1 MEDGPA
7 EPRTS
12 GGSPVVA
19 PRKALRESLL
29 CARVAKK
36 SHARRGRRKKSQTRR
51 AARRSVLP
59 RPRAR
64 PKPRRAPIR
73 PKKARAH
80 ALARAPTKARGVAKP
95 GDLRQIEAKWQSAWE
110 RERVY
115 VARADPG
122 RPKWYSTVPYPYMNG
137 YQHLGFGTSFLRA
150 EFQSRFRR
158 MLGYNVLHPQGF
170 HCTGLPILGAAKR
183 IAEKEPKQWEILRAM
198 GIPDREIPKLAD
210 PMHWIDVFP
219 AATMEDLKALGAAV
233 DWTRSFITTPLN
245 PPYDAFVRWQ
255 FHRLKDGGYVRIDK
269 HPVIWCPK
277 DQAPIGDHDRL
288 EGEGE
293 TPMEYTLLKF
303 PLADGRFLVAATIRP
318 ETVFGQ
324 TNLWVDPDAEYVVA
338 RVGEERWI
346 LNDLAAK
353 KLSEQGKSVAVES
366 RMHGA
371 DLLGKEAVAPAINR
385 AIPILPSSFID
396 QGRGTGIVTSVP
408 SDAPDDYVAL
418 RDLQHDD
425 RLLSKYDLDAERIR
439 AIQPIP
445 IIRTPGWGP
454 LPGVEIVDRLGIRNQ
469 GEREKLEQAK
479 AEVYKSGFYRG
490 VLNENC
496 GPFAGVRV
504 EVAKEEIRK
513 ELTSKGLADLMYEPS
528 GVVICRCMTPAIVK
542 VVDNQWFLAYANPAW
557 KSKVHEAIASI
568 DLYPEALRKWFDY
581 VTDWLRDWPCT
592 HHRGLGTILPW
603 DSNWVIESL
612 SDSTIYPAYYTIA
625 HALQGGDLR
634 SKAPWASRLDDA
646 FFDYVFFGKG
656 APRSIA
662 SRLSVEAKVI
672 ESLHQEFTYW
682 YPIDLRNTGKDLVQ
696 NHMAFCLFNHTAIF
710 PREHWPR
717 GYGVNGWVRMAG
729 KKMSKSRGNVWY
741 IREALRDWP
750 ADVIR
755 LTIANA
761 GDGLDDPNVDL
772 DFAETAQVRL
782 ADWMRFATAKHS
794 TRRETHGI
802 DAWFRSVLNRT
813 VKATRAAMEDM
824 SYKAALRHGYFDLQ
838 SAWSWYLRRSE
849 DRPHGDSLRRFIEVQ
864 TKILAPFAPHV
875 AEEIWHRIGGEGLGV
890 DAAYPEVNEKKID
903 SRAEAAEA
911 LLQSTLSD
919 IREIRKVT
927 GLVPKRIALYTAPS
941 WKSRVHEIARGL
953 AGGGSLSMNVL
964 MEKALSE
971 PGMRDLAKEV
981 AAYAK
986 QVAEELRH
994 ARPEELD
1001 RFGSA
1006 DEFAMFRENAHFLT
1020 KELAAKVDVFR
1031 ADDPRR
1037 WDPMKKADR
1046 AVPGRP
1052 AIYVE

>member
-1 MEDGPA
+1 
-7 EPRTS
+7 
-12 GGSPVVA
+12 V
-19 PRKALRESLL
+19 
-29 CARVAKK
+29 
-36 SHARRGRRKKSQTRR
+36 
-51 AARRSVLP
+51 
-59 RPRAR
+59 
-64 PKPRRAPIR
+64 
-73 PKKARAH
+73 
-80 ALARAPTKARGVAKP
+80 PTKARRVAEP
-95 GDLRQIEAKWQSAWE
+95 SDLRQIEAKWQSVWE
-110 RERVY
+110 REQVY
-115 VARADPG
+115 VARADAR
-122 RPKWYSTVPYPYMNG
+122 RPKWYSNVPYPYMNG

-158 MLGYNVLHPQGF
+158 MLGYNVLHPQAF

-198 GIPDREIPKLAD
+198 GIPDREIPKFAD

-338 RVGEERWI
+338 RVGDERWI

-504 EVAKEEIRK
+504 EVAKDEIRK
-513 ELTSKGLADLMYEPS
+513 ELTSKGQADLMYEPS

-612 SDSTIYPAYYTIA
+612 SDSTIYMAYYTIA
-625 HALQGGDLR
+625 HALQGGALR
-634 SKAPWASRLDDA
+634 SQVPWAQRLDDA
-646 FFDYVFFGKG
+646 FFDFVFFGSGSAK
-656 APRSIA
+656 AVA
-662 SRLSVEAKVI
+662 SRLGLDVKVVEG
-672 ESLHQEFTYW
+672 LRHEFAYW
-682 YPIDLRNTGKDLVQ
+682 YPFDLRNTGKDLVQ
-696 NHMAFCLFNHTAIF
+696 NHMTFCLFAHTAIF
-710 PREHWPR
+710 PKELWPR
-717 GYGVNGWVRMAG
+717 GFGVNGWVRLAG
-729 KKMSKSRGNVWY
+729 RKMSKSRGNVWY
-741 IREALRDWP
+741 IREAVREWG
-750 ADVIR
+750 ADAIR
-755 LTIANA
+755 LTVANA
-761 GDGLDDPNVDL
+761 GDGLDDPNVDM
-772 DFAETAQVRL
+772 DFAEAAKARIGEWL
-782 ADWMRFATAKHS
+782 RFATAKHA
-794 TRRETHGI
+794 TRKDHRGI
-802 DAWFRSVLNRT
+802 DAWFLSILNRT
-813 VKATRAAMEDM
+813 IQASRTAMEGM
-824 SYKAALRHGYFDLQ
+824 NYKAALRHGYFDLQ
-838 SAWSWYLRRSE
+838 AAWSWYIRRSE
-849 DRPHGDSLRRFIEVQ
+849 DKPLAEVLRRFIDVQ
-864 TKILAPFAPHV
+864 TKLLTPFVPH
-875 AEEIWHRIGGEGLGV
+875 AGEEIWHRLGGDGFV
-890 DAAYPEVNEKKID
+890 VNARYPEAIAAEVD
-903 SRAEAAEA
+903 PRAEAAEA

-919 IREIRKVT
+919 VREILKVT
-927 GLVPKRIALYTAPS
+927 GIAPKRLALYTAPA
-941 WKSRVHEIARGL
+941 WKVRVHRIARDL
-953 AGGGSLSMNVL
+953 AKQGPIPMNGL
-964 MEKALSE
+964 MERVLAE
-971 PGMRDLAKEV
+971 PGMRERAKEV
-981 AAYAK
+981 AAFAK
-986 QVAEELRH
+986 NVAEDLRH
-994 ARPEELD
+994 ARPDDLD
-1001 RFGSA
+1001 RFGSV
-1006 DEFAMFRENAHFLT
+1006 DEFAMFRENLGFLA
-1020 KELAAKVDVFR
+1020 KELRATVDVFR
-1031 ADDPRR
+1031 ADDPKR
-1037 WDPMKKADR
+1037 WDPSKKADH

-1052 AIYVE
+1052 AIYLE